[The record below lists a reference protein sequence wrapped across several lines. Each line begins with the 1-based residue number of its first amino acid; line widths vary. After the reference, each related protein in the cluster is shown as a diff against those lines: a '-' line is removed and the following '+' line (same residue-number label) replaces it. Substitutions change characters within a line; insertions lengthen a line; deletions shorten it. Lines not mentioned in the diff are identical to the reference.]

1 MVKNAGH
8 ANLRQN
14 RLENGCMGAS
24 GATKNCPT
32 YTSTEIQPQL
42 SWIDENEVP
51 SGNQT
56 SP

>member
-42 SWIDENEVP
+42 SWIGENEVP